1 MRCSP
6 ASTPAWRYASTTR
19 GTRSPMLCT
28 VAATSGVPVF
38 RAARISGYRPGP
50 IAPSNSPTR
59 SSANGSCTSVHCPGC
74 RSAHRCTPFTRS
86 RTPNGASASWNN
98 TTTRRVPLIASS
110 FQSRRLRGE
119 GFLGRNPIPPPPP
132 LKDLDIGLLRGGWL
146 RGEEEVLFTVSPWR
160 DAEQPSAG
168 SRLPL
173 PTSSLFLLLFL
184 FHSNLATRHSAF
196 SLPHST
202 FTLWPK
208 PTAHRSGI
216 APHCRRAPRRPTGPV
231 VPSPR
236 HRPIE
241 RESSWQ
247 ARSIVYHWSGG
258 CQALVRGNCG
268 QLPPVVHCRVR

>member
-74 RSAHRCTPFTRS
+74 RSAHRWIPLTRS
-86 RTPNGASASWNN
+86 RTPNAASASWNN

-110 FQSRRLRGE
+110 FQSRRLRRE
-119 GFLGRNPIPPPPP
+119 GFLGRDPIPPHPP

-160 DAEQPSAG
+160 DAEQPSPPPSAG

-184 FHSNLATRHSAF
+184 FHSNLATPPFPFPIRHSRSGRSPPPTAPALLPTAGAHRAGPQGQSSPHPVTVLSSG
-196 SLPHST
+196 SLP
-202 FTLWPK
+202 
-208 PTAHRSGI
+208 G
-216 APHCRRAPRRPTGPV
+216 RRAV
-231 VPSPR
+231 
-236 HRPIE
+236 
-241 RESSWQ
+241 
-247 ARSIVYHWSGG
+247 
-258 CQALVRGNCG
+258 
-268 QLPPVVHCRVR
+268 